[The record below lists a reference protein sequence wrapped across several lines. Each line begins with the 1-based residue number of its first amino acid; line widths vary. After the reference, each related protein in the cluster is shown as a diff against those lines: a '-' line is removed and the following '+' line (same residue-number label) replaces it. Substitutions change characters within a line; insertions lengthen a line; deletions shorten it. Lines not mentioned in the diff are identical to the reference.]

1 LKDSTQIQI
10 TKPVARLVIKDLIQY
25 DGLSVEMQ
33 TMQSILT
40 ETNNKLLAQTDL
52 VTNLRQQ
59 IANFE
64 AIVNQKDNQMT
75 LSKELTSKL
84 QTDLKKQKLKTKIM
98 GGAGILAVAGVLV
111 LIK

>member
-1 LKDSTQIQI
+1 
-10 TKPVARLVIKDLIQY
+10 
-25 DGLSVEMQ
+25 
-33 TMQSILT
+33 MQSILT

>member
-1 LKDSTQIQI
+1 
-10 TKPVARLVIKDLIQY
+10 
-25 DGLSVEMQ
+25 MQ

-98 GGAGILAVAGVLV
+98 GGAGILTVAGVLV